1 MTTDH
6 THREGKTMADQRVAG
21 KIAVVIGGGSGIGEA
36 AARTLAAHGATVA
49 VADVNREAAESV
61 AREIG
66 GGARAHWVDV
76 TDEESIAALLAGVSD
91 DLGGVDTVVNCAG
104 LNVPGFIVDLDAQQ
118 WHTTIELCLTGSFLV
133 TKHAGRTLNDGGS
146 LIGIASLNARQPAA
160 GFAGYCAAK
169 AGMVMLAEV
178 AALELAPRGIRV
190 NSISP
195 GLVDTPLVQT
205 LTSIPVIQD
214 DFTANTPLG
223 RNGRPD
229 EIADAVLYLA
239 SDDSRWVTGETIN
252 INGGAHLRR
261 YPDVMRHLAE
271 ISAAQ

>member
-6 THREGKTMADQRVAG
+6 TRREGETMTDKRVDG

-36 AARTLAAHGATVA
+36 AARTLAVHGAAVT
-49 VADVNREAAESV
+49 VADVNLGAAEAV
-61 AREIG
+61 AADLG
-66 GGARAHWVDV
+66 GSAQARWVDV
-76 TDEESIAALLAGVSD
+76 TDEESVAALFTGVTD
-91 DLGGVDTVVNCAG
+91 DLGGVDIAVNCAG
-104 LNVPGFIVDLDAQQ
+104 LNIPGFIVDLDARQ
-118 WHTTIELCLTGSFLV
+118 WQTTIELCLTGSFLV

-214 DFTANTPLG
+214 DFTENTPLG

-261 YPDVMRHLAE
+261 YPDVMRHLADL
-271 ISAAQ
+271 AAAE

>member
-1 MTTDH
+1 MTD
-6 THREGKTMADQRVAG
+6 KRVDG

-36 AARTLAAHGATVA
+36 AARTLAAHGAAVT
-49 VADVNREAAESV
+49 VADVKLEAAEAV
-61 AREIG
+61 AADLG
-66 GGARAHWVDV
+66 GSAQARWVDV
-76 TDEESIAALLAGVSD
+76 ADEESVAALFTGVTD
-91 DLGGVDTVVNCAG
+91 DLGGVDIAVNCAG
-104 LNVPGFIVDLDAQQ
+104 LNIPGFIVDLDAQQ
-118 WHTTIELCLTGSFLV
+118 WQTTIELCLTGSFLV

-195 GLVDTPLVQT
+195 GLVDTPLVHT
-205 LTSIPVIQD
+205 LTSIPIIQE
-214 DFTANTPLG
+214 DFTENTPLG

-229 EIADAVLYLA
+229 EIAEAVLYLA

-261 YPDVMRHLAE
+261 YPDVMRHLADL
-271 ISAAQ
+271 AAVE

>member
-1 MTTDH
+1 
-6 THREGKTMADQRVAG
+6 MADQRVAG

-76 TDEESIAALLAGVSD
+76 TDEASIAALLTGVSD

-104 LNVPGFIVDLDAQQ
+104 LNIPGFIVDLDAQQ